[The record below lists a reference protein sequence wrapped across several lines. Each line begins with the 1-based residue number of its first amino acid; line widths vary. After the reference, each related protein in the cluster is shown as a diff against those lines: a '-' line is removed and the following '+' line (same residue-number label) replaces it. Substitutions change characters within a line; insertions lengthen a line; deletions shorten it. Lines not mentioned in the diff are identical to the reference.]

1 VVLGEARVLEQVDHL
16 DLVAPGEVL
25 LAHLL
30 QVLDRGERLRRLACG
45 VEAQLPLARIA
56 CAVRVAILAGVHLR
70 FLFPA
75 PGTSA
80 PRRVAA
86 APPPSRS
93 VCPRAWSCSATIFDS
108 SSTASNSARKAAI
121 CASSAARLRARSRCL
136 RPISCS
142 RAIFVAFSRS
152 SCAARIDPVRTP
164 SGPMYTSSSFT
175 PSLVIRNSRIWL
187 EWFMPRDLST

>member
-1 VVLGEARVLEQVDHL
+1 GAAIRSGYRAGRCRSPGSCPVLVLMPQLQSDQRALGVGQVADDLAHRVGKLAHQRRDGDDLVVLGEARVLEQVDHL

-86 APPPSRS
+86 ALLSS
-93 VCPRAWSCSATIFDS
+93 LSCCSRAWSCSATIFDS
-108 SSTASNSARKAAI
+108 SSTASNSARKAA
-121 CASSAARLRARSRCL
+121 
-136 RPISCS
+136 
-142 RAIFVAFSRS
+142 
-152 SCAARIDPVRTP
+152 
-164 SGPMYTSSSFT
+164 
-175 PSLVIRNSRIWL
+175 
-187 EWFMPRDLST
+187 